1 MLGRMSL
8 VLLTS
13 DGPVRTITLDAPDRL
28 NALDRPLLD
37 ELAAAVATV
46 AADADARALVVT
58 GSGRAFCSGADL
70 ENLFGDR
77 TRPQEVLE
85 QVLRDVYASFLGL
98 RDLTIPT
105 IAAVHGPAVGAG
117 LNIALACD
125 VIVAGPKA
133 GFGPTFSKIGL
144 HPGGGCTW
152 MLTQR
157 IGSANTLAALY
168 SGAIIDAAEGLRLGI
183 AQEVADDAAA
193 RATELA
199 HDLAGREPTIMAAIK
214 QTARIAASGT
224 LEETIT
230 AEVRAQAASLTSET
244 FEAFAARFARR

>member
-1 MLGRMSL
+1 MSL
-8 VLLTS
+8 VLLSS
-13 DGPVRTITLDAPDRL
+13 DGPVRSIVLNAPERL

-37 ELAAAVATV
+37 ELAEAIATIG
-46 AADADARALVVT
+46 ADPEARAVVVT
-58 GSGRAFCSGADL
+58 GSGRAFSSGADL

-77 TRPQEVLE
+77 TRPPAVLE

-133 GFGPTFSKIGL
+133 GFGPTFSTIGL

-152 MLTQR
+152 LLTQR

-168 SGAIIDAAEGLRLGI
+168 SGAIIDAVEGHRLGI
-183 AQEVADDAAA
+183 AQEIADDAVG
-193 RATELA
+193 RATALA
-199 HDLAGREPTIMAAIK
+199 HDLAAREPQVMAAIK
-214 QTARIAASGT
+214 QTTRVAAGGSLEDTIA
-224 LEETIT
+224 
-230 AEVRAQAASLTSET
+230 AEVRAQAASLTTDT